1 MSPFTFL
8 CLLLFFSPFAT
19 AYAPPETPQQSL
31 NLYVA
36 FVNQSVDVLTNRFQ
50 MMQAYQDDVN
60 QYRKKPDLGLNLPSS
75 GPLADYYYRKA
86 LGGNGL
92 TQVEKQR
99 LNASA
104 EALWQRLTQIDQT
117 GKALETYVRLNAY
130 QTDSLK
136 QSDVLVGSMQ
146 VLLGQF
152 SRDKTAFCQQIQQI
166 YRRYQ
171 PYLPTD
177 PYLTTEREMEQAL
190 MSQQQLLDSLPCYL
204 RDDSRADWP
213 VARVQQSI
221 LADEKLLSTF
231 GKAQA
236 TIGYPASSAITD
248 FKQALLAI
256 QALKRRAVDD
266 NTFAARQSARH
277 GNAIYRSLLNH
288 YNQDLLASHRS
299 FVNYSQ
305 SARRL
310 LDYPA
315 FSPVFTPEPPP
326 PVPQSVTRTRPFQG
340 KPRLPFNTKRAVS
353 AASPATSLALNGYV
367 EFINESLRQMHF
379 LQVLLR
385 NYQASAEYY
394 RDPSRSGQHA
404 RLTYAHEDYKVPL
417 SAYQQLF
424 LRSGQ
429 SIPQPYRLSI
439 TSQAEVL
446 LTMLQEMDS
455 LSIEL
460 IAYTT
465 QKQYLHDYLQ
475 RSDAILDRYAYLF
488 DTFDQ
493 KKEQLYTDVRR
504 IHESYPAA
512 SPASSWQVAGSA
524 LLKTLD
530 DDREILFGVKAYLLG
545 KTARLPDTRLAEADA
560 RQLITDEYQNLK
572 GLQRFGRSNGLCPYS
587 PYEDLAQNSLRLAQ
601 MAQKIKPAFTTSA
614 TQPYTSFYY
623 FYNELVYQYN
633 RFAELAG
640 NGVLKAINQPDVFI
654 GRSSSSPTTATL
666 TPEKAELPVNTNV
679 PGPKPVPLTGP
690 VSPPKTSIATVPQQP
705 LVQRDTVYVERARVD
720 TVYLER
726 AGQQSVTRSLAGFAT
741 NNMVLLLD
749 VSGSMDS
756 PVKMPLLKR
765 SIKSLLPL
773 LRPEDQ
779 LSIIVY
785 SGKAR
790 VVLKP
795 TSGLKTAEIARVID
809 ELQSTGD
816 TDGNKGLQLAYKL
829 ANKHYIRAGNNRI
842 ILATDGEF
850 PVRDEV
856 LALIGE
862 GARQDIC
869 LTVFTFGRKPL
880 TGLPMKKLSQ
890 LGRGTHSHV
899 TAENA
904 DLQLIKE
911 AQAKPIR

>member
-1 MSPFTFL
+1 MTPFWVS
-8 CLLLFFSPFAT
+8 LLLFCSLVAT
-19 AYAPPETPQQSL
+19 AYSPTETPQQSL
-31 NLYVA
+31 NQYVA
-36 FVNQSVDVLTNRFQ
+36 FLNQSADVLTNRFQ
-50 MMQAYQDDVN
+50 MLRAYQADVK
-60 QYRKKPDLGLNLPSS
+60 QYRNKPFLGLNLPSS

-86 LGGNGL
+86 LLGSGL
-92 TQVEKQR
+92 TQAEKQR
-99 LNASA
+99 LNAST
-104 EALWQRLTQIDQT
+104 EALWQQLTQLDQT

-130 QTDSLK
+130 QSDSLK
-136 QSDVLVGSMQ
+136 QSDALVGAMQ
-146 VLLGQF
+146 ERLSQL
-152 SRDKTAFCQQIQQI
+152 SRDRTAFYQQIQRI

-177 PYLTTEREMEQAL
+177 PYLVTEKEMEQVL
-190 MSQQQLLDSLPCYL
+190 LSQQHLLDSLPSYL
-204 RDDSRADWP
+204 REDSRSNWP

-236 TIGYPASSAITD
+236 TIDYPASSAISD
-248 FKQALLAI
+248 FKLSLLAI

-266 NTFAARQSARH
+266 NTFAARQSAAH
-277 GNAIYRSLLNH
+277 GNAVYRSLMNH
-288 YNQDLLASHRS
+288 YNQDLLASHRA

-305 SARRL
+305 SVRRL

-315 FSPVFTPEPPP
+315 FSPVFTPELSPSAT
-326 PVPQSVTRTRPFQG
+326 QTAAQT
-340 KPRLPFNTKRAVS
+340 LPFLDKPLLPFATKQAVS
-353 AASPATSLALNGYV
+353 PVSRATWLALNGYV
-367 EFINESLRQMHF
+367 EFINESLRQTHL

-394 RDPSRSGQHA
+394 RNPSRSVQRA
-404 RLTYAHEDYKVPL
+404 RLTYAHDDYKVPL
-417 SAYQQLF
+417 SAYQQL
-424 LRSGQ
+424 LLWSNQ
-429 SIPQPYRLSI
+429 SIPQPYRQSVMN
-439 TSQAEVL
+439 QAEVL
-446 LTMLQEMDS
+446 LTMLQEIDG

-465 QKQYLHDYLQ
+465 QQQYLHDQLQ
-475 RSDAILDRYAYLF
+475 RSDAILDRYTYLF

-504 IHESYPAA
+504 IHESYPVA
-512 SPASSWQVAGSA
+512 SPASSWQVAGNA

-530 DDREILFGVKAYLLG
+530 DDREILFGVKAYLMS
-545 KTARLPDTRLAEADA
+545 KTARLPETHASEADA

-587 PYEDLAQNSLRLAQ
+587 PYEDLAQNSLRLAE
-601 MAQKIKPAFTTSA
+601 MTQKVNSAFSVSA
-614 TQPYTSFYY
+614 TQQYTSFYY
-623 FYNELVYQYN
+623 FYNNELVYQYN
-633 RFAELAG
+633 KFAELAG
-640 NGVLKAINQPDVFI
+640 VGVLKAINQPDVFI
-654 GRSSSSPTTATL
+654 FRSSSSPTAPTPA
-666 TPEKAELPVNTNV
+666 PEKAELAVNVLTTS
-679 PGPKPVPLTGP
+679 PKPVNIVGQTNQSNTPTAAL
-690 VSPPKTSIATVPQQP
+690 SNQKAQH
-705 LVQRDTVYVERARVD
+705 DTVYVERARVD

-726 AGQQSVTRSLAGFAT
+726 TGQQTVTRSLTGYAT
-741 NNMVLLLD
+741 NNMILLLD

-756 PVKMPLLKR
+756 PVKLPLLKR

-779 LSIIVY
+779 LSIVIY

-795 TSGLKTAEIARVID
+795 TSGIKAAEISRVID

-816 TDGNKGLQLAYKL
+816 TDGNKGLQLAYKV

-850 PVRDEV
+850 PVSNDV
-856 LALIGE
+856 LELIGD

-880 TGLPMKKLSQ
+880 TSLPMKKLSQ
-890 LGRGTHSHV
+890 LGRGTHTHV

-904 DLQLIKE
+904 DLQLIME